1 MNTLM
6 ASVEEASFLDSIQ
19 QFLLMDDFVSESSS
33 VSLQTL
39 LSDSALS
46 SSVGSSGSSCFG
58 AVKTEAEVSGESG
71 LSTGGGGGLPPKPS
85 RLSSRKPAA
94 LKVSIPAAADAE
106 AEDDVKYRG
115 VRRRPWGKYAAEIRD
130 PARKGARV
138 WLGTYDTSIEA
149 ARAYDA
155 AAFKM
160 RGSRAIVNFPL
171 EVGRRRGGG
180 GGGGGERRGA
190 GEKADAIG
198 CRNGGGEGGG
208 GCGGDAVDA
217 VVLGR
222 MGERGG
228 DGDFH
233 SAAVIAFH
241 AVRVL
246 AAESGMSINGVRR

>member
-19 QFLLMDDFVSESSS
+19 QFLLTDDFVSESSS

-71 LSTGGGGGLPPKPS
+71 VSTGGGGGLPPKPS

-94 LKVSIPAAADAE
+94 LKVSIPAAAGADAE
-106 AEDDVKYRG
+106 EDVKYRG

-171 EVGRRRGGG
+171 EVGR
-180 GGGGGERRGA
+180 
-190 GEKADAIG
+190 
-198 CRNGGGEGGG
+198 
-208 GCGGDAVDA
+208 
-217 VVLGR
+217 
-222 MGERGG
+222 
-228 DGDFH
+228 
-233 SAAVIAFH
+233 
-241 AVRVL
+241 VRA
-246 AAESGMSINGVRR
+246 AAEEAVESVEAPARKRMRSAVEMVVVKEEEVVAATPLTPSCWAAWESEEVTGIFTVPPLSPFTPLGCSQQRVA